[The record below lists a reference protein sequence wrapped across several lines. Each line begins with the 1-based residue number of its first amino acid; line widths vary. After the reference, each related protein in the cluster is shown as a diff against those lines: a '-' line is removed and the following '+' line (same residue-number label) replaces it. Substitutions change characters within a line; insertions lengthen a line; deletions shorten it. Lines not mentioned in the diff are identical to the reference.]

1 MKLVRNG
8 LTWLLAVALTITMIP
23 VSFAGSADNAQDVQN
38 EKANIEVQSMLP
50 LNEVEAALVLNG
62 YSEEQLKNMPLKDVL
77 DMLQDNDGNHI
88 KIADDAKIV
97 WAHFKDESGNVIRDE
112 YHEIERNE
120 TVDLSEHSYKKGY
133 TMEMIVGSGNQLDS
147 DNERYIVRVYLKNS
161 INEAINFELYQED
174 DNGSRYKF
182 EYVTVPVESVVLG
195 KYIKTYQVY
204 IPEGSSYDKNRETDV
219 GITSLRD
226 KHPRYSIGVFDSG
239 STDTTSYEY
248 TRINDNVLNQDLK
261 IQGSGYKLD
270 NPNFFESIA
279 GIGKVFRSYIY
290 YNDNDS
296 NKIDWDDFTFK
307 KLLSGIDSG
316 IYTSPNDFIGLYISI
331 STKPVPDVFT
341 LNNYDNSNIRTN
353 IESEHNLS
361 VDFDW
366 DKIDMTDYMQGDM
379 SSLSVNTIMTI
390 EYSLKKGYDD
400 NKEYYMLSPESYNID
415 ENMKKIVL
423 GHYNTLAEAE
433 NIPDVK
439 DEFKDIGY
447 KANYGGNGVKMTFFY
462 ADNTVQKYIF
472 KAVQKHEKE
481 PEYFS
486 APTVGIKDPF
496 FRITG
501 LKNNDSYTVEN
512 GGVYNLDTYYGYG
525 YQAILL
531 NDPDADL
538 TSIYPEFWYA
548 GKESDEEYF
557 NFYRGQTPQKLEQ
570 AQDMSKANTQYSVA
584 WKSDESKVRNYFL
597 TVAKKVVGKPKLFV
611 NGPSEREVCL
621 DEYFENKHDVFIAN
635 IGDKPMYVTAS
646 LSDDAMNVKLDD
658 YWTVGGDN
666 NQYLDAFTVTST
678 TSDYSELPNVAKI
691 RLIKD
696 GDSDGCVSGKLI
708 IESSGSLIDGALN
721 KNDNYEKYVITLN
734 GKAGSPEINTE
745 KLDNAVKYIPYS
757 NLITTNNIH
766 EWNNVE
772 FSLID
777 GELPDG
783 VVLKP
788 NGEVYGVPTETGT
801 FKFKVKAH
809 YSNDSFV
816 DSEHELTLTVDENT
830 DENVNAQIDDGYGVL
845 VRVPEVNLAEANM
858 SDQVFEFE
866 YDYNAEE
873 FQGFW
878 LDGKLL
884 TEGIDYDVES
894 GSTKITI
901 RAKTFANA
909 GEGKH
914 TIAAEYRN
922 SKKELKKSAQ
932 NYSATKKTSD
942 SSNTKPSGSN
952 SGSSTGS
959 TLQEYNISK
968 LSIANGNIK
977 IFPEKA
983 TAGKTVTITATPN
996 AGYETVSVTVK
1007 DAKGNSI
1014 NVVKNADGTYTFVMP
1029 SSKVTVSAEF
1039 KATNVSDLYDD
1050 VRTNDWF
1057 YPEVK
1062 WANEAGYMNG
1072 TGNKRFTPNGKISES
1087 AFVQVLSRLAKADT
1101 SKYTSDNYEDIESGK
1116 WYSDA
1121 AKWARA
1127 VGILG
1132 NERFSAM
1139 PPCERGKLAIMIVRY
1154 FDSQEIKYAEPEGNV
1169 VIADESKMSDEELRA
1184 FRILVNAGIF
1194 KGKGNNVMDPAGA
1207 TTRAELTTL
1216 LHRISDYT
1224 TIK

>member
-77 DMLQDNDGNHI
+77 DMLQDDDGNHI

-97 WAHFKDESGNVIRDE
+97 WAHFKDESGNVIHDE

-120 TVDLSEHSYKKGY
+120 TVDLSEYSYKKGY

-147 DNERYIVRVYLKNS
+147 DNVRYIVRVYIYNNVEENISFKIYTQDSNKQRSKLDY
-161 INEAINFELYQED
+161 NEVRTETYIETDKY
-174 DNGSRYKF
+174 S
-182 EYVTVPVESVVLG
+182 SG
-195 KYIKTYQVY
+195 KYLYISEMIVPGESYKNDDIYIGIDSIK
-204 IPEGSSYDKNRETDV
+204 
-219 GITSLRD
+219 D
-226 KHPRYSIGVFDSG
+226 KHPEWTVIAKERILW
-239 STDTTSYEY
+239 DTIEIDANGI
-248 TRINDNVLNQDLK
+248 IN
-261 IQGSGYKLD
+261 
-270 NPNFFESIA
+270 P
-279 GIGKVFRSYIY
+279 
-290 YNDNDS
+290 
-296 NKIDWDDFTFK
+296 
-307 KLLSGIDSG
+307 
-316 IYTSPNDFIGLYISI
+316 
-331 STKPVPDVFT
+331 
-341 LNNYDNSNIRTN
+341 
-353 IESEHNLS
+353 
-361 VDFDW
+361 
-366 DKIDMTDYMQGDM
+366 DMTQENAGYEIKYENINVPRKLCLYYCNPINIDGELKYQVKDLVVINISVYSNLTVLEGSLYDLNTTEDVIFSHDKTTENSVYEDENGNKQVKINFIENYM
-379 SSLSVNTIMTI
+379 LKKEFSVNSQYKYKGNFVNNGQIKNEIVERIVDGEFLNAEEIKQHPDIKQLILGEDADGYIADYGKNGKTFSIMLTDGNIYLQTI
-390 EYSLKKGYDD
+390 KA
-400 NKEYYMLSPESYNID
+400 KEYYQR
-415 ENMKKIVL
+415 
-423 GHYNTLAEAE
+423 
-433 NIPDVK
+433 
-439 DEFKDIGY
+439 F
-447 KANYGGNGVKMTFFY
+447 
-462 ADNTVQKYIF
+462 
-472 KAVQKHEKE
+472 E

-486 APTVGIKDPF
+486 APTVGIEDPF

-696 GDSDGCVSGKLI
+696 GDSDGYVTGKLI

-734 GKAGSPEINTE
+734 GKAGNPEINTE

-766 EWNNVE
+766 DWNNVE

-816 DSEHELTLTVDENT
+816 DSEHEFTLTVDENT

-845 VRVPEVNLAEANM
+845 VRVPEVNLADANM

-1039 KATNVSDLYDD
+1039 KATNASDLYDD